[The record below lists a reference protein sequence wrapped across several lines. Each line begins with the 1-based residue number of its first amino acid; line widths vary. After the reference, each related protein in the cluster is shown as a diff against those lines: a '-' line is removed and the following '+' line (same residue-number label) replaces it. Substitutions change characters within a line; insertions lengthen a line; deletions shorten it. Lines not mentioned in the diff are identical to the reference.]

1 MQSVT
6 CSLQQT
12 HLMGD
17 LEFGWERMLRDKV
30 VPEVFALN
38 DPGNSEVSAME
49 LFNKVKK
56 KNLSFFFLSTMF
68 LGKNEKKKGLCT
80 TTCVK
85 HVL

>member
-17 LEFGWERMLRDKV
+17 LEYGWERMLQENLV
-30 VPEVFALN
+30 QEVFTLN

-56 KNLSFFFLSTMF
+56 KELKFFLSTMF
-68 LGKNEKKKGLCT
+68 LGHNERKKGLCT
-80 TTCVK
+80 TMCVK